1 MASVQTIKVSRLS
14 PLEQNPDLTLDES
27 SRFDLSCYPTT
38 SLVRFVRVVVEVYD
52 IDVRVERT

>member
-27 SRFDLSCYPTT
+27 SRFDLSCYLT

-52 IDVRVERT
+52 IEVRVERT